1 MDKLIR
7 KLKILAE
14 GAKYDVSCSSSGVER
29 RNKGKLGNSRSFG
42 ICHTWSSDG
51 RCISLL
57 KILMSNNC
65 IYDCTYCINGISNDV
80 ERASFSP
87 EEIGKIT
94 YEFYRRNYIEGLFLS
109 SAVEKNPDYTTEKLC
124 KALEILRFKYG
135 FSGYIHVKGIPKASK
150 DLMIKLGFL
159 ADRLSINIE
168 LPSQK
173 SLKIL
178 APQKNTKT
186 LLLPMKNLNDRIME
200 NKEERNKYKVSKK
213 FLPAG
218 QTTQMIV
225 GASQDSDYQL
235 LKTSQNLY
243 DKFQL
248 KRVFY
253 SAYIPVVENSLLPA
267 VNTKPP
273 LKREHRLYQAD
284 WLLRFYKFRADELL
298 SEGNRNFDLEF
309 DPKINWALNN
319 IHLFPKEVNRVS
331 YDELLRIPGIG
342 PKSAQR
348 IVKERKFF
356 KIKYENLKKIGVVL
370 KRAKYFLTCD
380 GRYHGGIDIKPEIIR
395 YKLSESDLDRQVSFF

>member
-1 MDKLIR
+1 MS

-29 RNKGKLGNSRSFG
+29 KNKGVIGNSRSFG

-57 KILMSNNC
+57 KVLMSNNC
-65 IYDCTYCINGISNDV
+65 IYDCTYCINRVSNDV
-80 ERASFSP
+80 ERTSFTP
-87 EEIGKIT
+87 EEIAKIT
-94 YEFYRRNYIEGLFLS
+94 FEFYRRNYIEGLFLS
-109 SAVEKNPDYTTEKLC
+109 SAVEKNPDYTTENIC
-124 KALEILRFKYG
+124 KALEILRFKYK
-135 FSGYIHVKGIPKASK
+135 FSGYIHVKGIPNASK
-150 DLMIKLGFL
+150 ELITRLGFL

-168 LPSQK
+168 LPSEK

-178 APQKNTKT
+178 APQKNTKN
-186 LLLPMKNLNDRIME
+186 LLLPMKNLNNQIIE
-200 NKEERNKYKVSKK
+200 NKEERKKYRAAEK

-225 GASQDSDYQL
+225 GASQDTDYQL
-235 LKTSQNLY
+235 LKTSQILY

-253 SAYIPVVENSLLPA
+253 SAYIPVVENSLLPS

-298 SEGNRNFDLEF
+298 SEANRNFDLEF

-319 IHLFPKEVNRVS
+319 IHLFPKEVNKAS
-331 YDELLRIPGIG
+331 YNELLRIPGIG
-342 PKSAQR
+342 PKSAGR

-356 KIKYENLKKIGVVL
+356 RVNYENLKKMGVVL
-370 KRAKYFLTCD
+370 KRAKYFITCD
-380 GRYHGGIDIKPEIIR
+380 GRYHGGIEIKPEIIK
-395 YKLSESDLDRQVSFF
+395 YKLGEIENDRQLSFF

>member
-1 MDKLIR
+1 MDKLIS

-57 KILMSNNC
+57 KVLMSNNC
-65 IYDCTYCINGISNDV
+65 IYDCTYCINRVSNDIK
-80 ERASFSP
+80 RTSFFP
-87 EEIGKIT
+87 EEIAKIT

-109 SAVEKNPDYTTEKLC
+109 SAVEKNPDYTTENIC

-135 FSGYIHVKGIPKASK
+135 FSGYIHVKGIPNTSK
-150 DLMIKLGFL
+150 DLMTKLGFL

-168 LPSQK
+168 LPSEK

-186 LLLPMKNLNDRIME
+186 LLLPMKNLNNQIME
-200 NKEERNKYKVSKK
+200 NKEEKKKYKASKN

-243 DKFQL
+243 DRFQL

-298 SEGNRNFDLEF
+298 SEVNRNFDLEF

-319 IHLFPKEVNRVS
+319 IHLFPKEVNEVS

-342 PKSAQR
+342 PKSAHR

-356 KIKYENLKKIGVVL
+356 KLNYDNLKKMGVVL

-380 GRYHGGIDIKPEIIR
+380 GRYHGGIVIKPEIIK
-395 YKLSESDLDRQVSFF
+395 YKLGEMENDRQLSFF

>member
-1 MDKLIR
+1 MDKLIS

-42 ICHTWSSDG
+42 ICHTWSIDG

-57 KILMSNNC
+57 KVLMSNNC
-65 IYDCTYCINGISNDV
+65 IYDCTYCINRVSNDI

-87 EEIGKIT
+87 EEIAKIT

-109 SAVEKNPDYTTEKLC
+109 SAVDKNPDHTTEKIC
-124 KALEILRFKYG
+124 KALEILRSKYE
-135 FSGYIHVKGIPKASK
+135 FSGYIHVKGIPNTSK
-150 DLMIKLGFL
+150 DLITKLGFL

-173 SLKIL
+173 SLKQL

-186 LLLPMKNLNDRIME
+186 LLLPMKNLNNQIME
-200 NKEERNKYKVSKK
+200 NKEERHKYKASKK

-225 GASQDSDYQL
+225 GASQDSDYQIL
-235 LKTSQNLY
+235 RTSQNLY
-243 DKFQL
+243 DRFQL

-253 SAYIPVVENSLLPA
+253 SAYIPVIENSLLPA

-298 SEGNRNFDLEF
+298 SESNRNFDLEF

-319 IHLFPKEVNRVS
+319 IHLFPKEINKSS

-348 IVKERKFF
+348 IIKERKFF
-356 KIKYENLKKIGVVL
+356 KLNYDNLKKMGVVL

-380 GRYHGGIDIKPEIIR
+380 GRYHGGIDIKPDIIK
-395 YKLSESDLDRQVSFF
+395 YKLGEIENKRQLSFF

>member
-1 MDKLIR
+1 MEKLIS

-29 RNKGKLGNSRSFG
+29 KNKGKIGNSRSFG

-57 KILMSNNC
+57 KVLMSNNC
-65 IYDCTYCINGISNDV
+65 IYDCTYCINRNSNDI
-80 ERASFSP
+80 ERASFLP
-87 EEIGKIT
+87 EEIAKIT

-109 SAVEKNPDYTTEKLC
+109 SAVDKTPDYTTEKIC
-124 KALEILRFKYG
+124 KSLEILRFKYG
-135 FSGYIHVKGIPKASK
+135 FSGYIHVKGIPNTSK
-150 DLMIKLGFL
+150 DLMSKIGFL

-168 LPSQK
+168 LPSKK
-173 SLKIL
+173 SLKLL
-178 APQKNTKT
+178 APQKSTKK
-186 LLLPMKNLNDRIME
+186 LLLPMKNLNNQIME
-200 NKEERNKYKVSKK
+200 NKEESSRYKTSKK

-225 GASQDSDYQL
+225 GATQDSDYQL

-243 DKFQL
+243 DRFNL

-253 SAYIPVVENSLLPA
+253 SAYIPVVQNSLLPA

-298 SEGNRNFDLEF
+298 SETNRNFDLQF

-319 IHLFPKEVNRVS
+319 IHLFPKEVNKVS
-331 YDELLRIPGIG
+331 YKELLRIPGIG

-348 IVKERKFF
+348 IVKERNFF
-356 KIKYENLKKIGVVL
+356 KIKYDNLKKMGVVL

-380 GRYHGGIDIKPEIIR
+380 GRYFGGIEVNPEIIK
-395 YKLSESDLDRQVSFF
+395 YKLGEDDKDRQLSFF

>member
-1 MDKLIR
+1 MDKLIS

-42 ICHTWSSDG
+42 ICHTWSIDG

-57 KILMSNNC
+57 KVLMSNNC
-65 IYDCTYCINGISNDV
+65 IYDCSYCINKVSSDI

-87 EEIGKIT
+87 EEMAKIT

-109 SAVEKNPDYTTEKLC
+109 SAVEKNPDYTSEKMC
-124 KALEILRFKYG
+124 KTLEILRNKYG
-135 FSGYIHVKGIPKASK
+135 FSGYIHVKGIPNASK
-150 DLMIKLGFL
+150 DLMTKLGFL
-159 ADRLSINIE
+159 ADRISINIE
-168 LPSQK
+168 LPSQE

-178 APQKNTKT
+178 APQKNTRT
-186 LLLPMKNLNDRIME
+186 ILLPMKNLNNQIME
-200 NKEERNKYKVSKK
+200 NKDDKSKYKASKK

-235 LKTSQNLY
+235 LKTSQILY

-248 KRVFY
+248 KRVYY

-298 SEGNRNFDLEF
+298 TEVDRNFDLEF

-319 IHLFPKEVNRVS
+319 IHLFPKEVNKVS

-348 IVKERKFF
+348 IVKERRFLKVN
-356 KIKYENLKKIGVVL
+356 YENLKKMGVVL

-380 GRYHGGIDIKPEIIR
+380 GKYHGGIDIKPDIIK
-395 YKLSESDLDRQVSFF
+395 YKLGEMENDRQLSFF

>member
-1 MDKLIR
+1 MDKLIS

-57 KILMSNNC
+57 KVLMSNNC
-65 IYDCTYCINGISNDV
+65 IYDCTYCINRVSNDI

-109 SAVEKNPDYTTEKLC
+109 SAVEKNPDYTTENMC
-124 KALEILRFKYG
+124 RALEILRFKYG

-186 LLLPMKNLNDRIME
+186 LLIPMKNLNDRIME

-319 IHLFPKEVNRVS
+319 IHLFPKEVNRAS
-331 YDELLRIPGIG
+331 YNELLRIPGIG

-348 IVKERKFF
+348 ILKERKFF

-380 GRYHGGIDIKPEIIR
+380 GKYHGGIDIKPEIIR

>member
-1 MDKLIR
+1 MDKLMS

-29 RNKGKLGNSRSFG
+29 KNKGVIGNSRSFG

-57 KILMSNNC
+57 KVLMSNNC
-65 IYDCTYCINGISNDV
+65 IYDCTYCINRVSNDV
-80 ERASFSP
+80 ERTSFTP
-87 EEIGKIT
+87 EEIAKIT
-94 YEFYRRNYIEGLFLS
+94 FEFYRRNYIEGLFLS
-109 SAVEKNPDYTTEKLC
+109 SAVEKNPDYTTENIC
-124 KALEILRFKYG
+124 KALEILRFKYK
-135 FSGYIHVKGIPKASK
+135 FSGYIHVKGIPNASK
-150 DLMIKLGFL
+150 ELITRLGFL

-168 LPSQK
+168 LPSEK

-178 APQKNTKT
+178 APQKNTKN
-186 LLLPMKNLNDRIME
+186 LLLPMKNLNNQIIE
-200 NKEERNKYKVSKK
+200 NKEERKKYRAAEK

-225 GASQDSDYQL
+225 GASQDTDYQL
-235 LKTSQNLY
+235 LKTSQILY

-253 SAYIPVVENSLLPA
+253 SAYIPVVENSLLPS

-298 SEGNRNFDLEF
+298 SEANRNFDLEF

-319 IHLFPKEVNRVS
+319 IHLFPKEVNKAS
-331 YDELLRIPGIG
+331 YNELLRIPGIG
-342 PKSAQR
+342 PKSAGR

-356 KIKYENLKKIGVVL
+356 RVNYENLKKMGVVL
-370 KRAKYFLTCD
+370 KRAKYFITCD
-380 GRYHGGIDIKPEIIR
+380 GRYHGGIEIKPEIIK
-395 YKLSESDLDRQVSFF
+395 YKLGEIENDRQLSFF

>member
-1 MDKLIR
+1 MDKLIS

-42 ICHTWSSDG
+42 ICHTWSIDG

-57 KILMSNNC
+57 KVLMSNNC
-65 IYDCTYCINGISNDV
+65 IYDCSYCINKISSDI

-87 EEIGKIT
+87 EEMAKIT

-109 SAVEKNPDYTTEKLC
+109 SAVEKNPDYTSEKMC
-124 KALEILRFKYG
+124 KTLEILRNKHG
-135 FSGYIHVKGIPKASK
+135 FSGYIHVKGIPNASK
-150 DLMIKLGFL
+150 DLMTKLGFL
-159 ADRLSINIE
+159 ADRISINIE
-168 LPSQK
+168 LPSQE

-178 APQKNTKT
+178 APQKNTRT
-186 LLLPMKNLNDRIME
+186 ILLPMKNLNNQIME
-200 NKEERNKYKVSKK
+200 NKDDKSKYKASKK

-235 LKTSQNLY
+235 LKTSQILY

-248 KRVFY
+248 KRVYY

-298 SEGNRNFDLEF
+298 TEVDRNFDLEF

-319 IHLFPKEVNRVS
+319 IHLFPKEVNKVS

-348 IVKERKFF
+348 IVKERRFLKVN
-356 KIKYENLKKIGVVL
+356 YENLKKMGVVL

-380 GRYHGGIDIKPEIIR
+380 GKYHGGIDIKPDIIK
-395 YKLSESDLDRQVSFF
+395 YKLGAMENDRQLSFF

>member
-1 MDKLIR
+1 MDNLIS

-29 RNKGKLGNSRSFG
+29 KNKGKIGSSRSFG

-57 KILMSNNC
+57 KVLMSNNC
-65 IYDCTYCINGISNDV
+65 IYDCTYCINRVSNDIK
-80 ERASFSP
+80 RASFSP
-87 EEIGKIT
+87 EEIAKLT
-94 YEFYRRNYIEGLFLS
+94 FEFYRRNYIEGLFLS
-109 SAVEKNPDYTTEKLC
+109 SAVEKNPAYTSENIC
-124 KALEILRFKYG
+124 KALEILRFKYE
-135 FSGYIHVKGIPKASK
+135 FSGYIHVKGIPNTSK
-150 DLMIKLGFL
+150 DLMNKLGFL

-168 LPSQK
+168 LPSEK
-173 SLKIL
+173 SLKLL
-178 APQKNTKT
+178 APQKKTKT
-186 LLLPMKNLNDRIME
+186 LLLPMRDLNNKIME
-200 NKEERNKYKVSKK
+200 NKDERSRYKKAKK

-235 LKTSQNLY
+235 LKTSQILY
-243 DKFQL
+243 DKFSL

-298 SEGNRNFDLEF
+298 SEKNRNFDLEF
-309 DPKINWALNN
+309 DPKINWAFNN
-319 IHLFPKEVNRVS
+319 IGQFPKEINKVS

-342 PKSAQR
+342 PKSAGR

-356 KIKYENLKKIGVVL
+356 PLNYDNLKRIGVVL
-370 KRAKYFLTCD
+370 KRAKYFITCS
-380 GRYHGGIDIKPEIIR
+380 GKYYGGIDISPELIK
-395 YKLSESDLDRQVSFF
+395 YKLGEMENSRQISFF

>member
-200 NKEERNKYKVSKK
+200 NKEEKNKYKVSKK

>member
-1 MDKLIR
+1 MDKLMS

-29 RNKGKLGNSRSFG
+29 KNKGVIGNSRSFG

-57 KILMSNNC
+57 KVLMSNNC
-65 IYDCTYCINGISNDV
+65 IYDCTYCINRVSNDV
-80 ERASFSP
+80 ERTSFTP
-87 EEIGKIT
+87 EEIAKIT
-94 YEFYRRNYIEGLFLS
+94 FEFYRRNYIEGLFLS
-109 SAVEKNPDYTTEKLC
+109 SAVEKNPDYTTENIC
-124 KALEILRFKYG
+124 KALEILRFKYK
-135 FSGYIHVKGIPKASK
+135 FSGYIHVKGIPNASK
-150 DLMIKLGFL
+150 ELITRLGFL

-168 LPSQK
+168 LPSEK

-178 APQKNTKT
+178 APQKNTKN
-186 LLLPMKNLNDRIME
+186 LLLPMKNLNNQIIE
-200 NKEERNKYKVSKK
+200 NKEERKKYRAAEK

-225 GASQDSDYQL
+225 GASQDTDYQL
-235 LKTSQNLY
+235 LKTSQILY

-253 SAYIPVVENSLLPA
+253 SAYIPVVENSLLPS

-298 SEGNRNFDLEF
+298 SEANRNFDLEF

-319 IHLFPKEVNRVS
+319 IHLFPKEVNKAS
-331 YDELLRIPGIG
+331 YNELLRIPGIG
-342 PKSAQR
+342 PKSAGR

-356 KIKYENLKKIGVVL
+356 RVNYENLKKMGVVL
-370 KRAKYFLTCD
+370 KRAKYFITCD
-380 GRYHGGIDIKPEIIR
+380 GRYHGGIEIKPAIIK
-395 YKLSESDLDRQVSFF
+395 YKLGEIENDRQLSFF

>member
-1 MDKLIR
+1 MDKLIS

-29 RNKGKLGNSRSFG
+29 KNKGKLGNSRSFG

-57 KILMSNNC
+57 KVLMSNNC
-65 IYDCTYCINGISNDV
+65 IYDCTYCINRVSNDI

-87 EEIGKIT
+87 EEIAKIT

-109 SAVEKNPDYTTEKLC
+109 SAVDKNPDYTTENIC

-135 FSGYIHVKGIPKASK
+135 FSGYIHVKGIPNTSK
-150 DLMIKLGFL
+150 DLMTKIGFL

-173 SLKIL
+173 SLKLL

-186 LLLPMKNLNDRIME
+186 LLLPMKNLNNQIME
-200 NKEERNKYKVSKK
+200 NNEERNKYKASKK

-243 DKFQL
+243 DRFQL

-253 SAYIPVVENSLLPA
+253 SAYIPVIENSLLPA

-284 WLLRFYKFRADELL
+284 WLLRFYNFRADELL
-298 SEGNRNFDLEF
+298 SEVNSNFDLEF

-319 IHLFPKEVNRVS
+319 IHLFPKEINKSS

-348 IVKERKFF
+348 IIKERKFF
-356 KIKYENLKKIGVVL
+356 KLNYDNLKKMRVVL

-380 GRYHGGIDIKPEIIR
+380 GRYHGGIDIKPDIIK
-395 YKLSESDLDRQVSFF
+395 YKLGEIENNRQLSFF